1 MAKFKKEFLLGAAT
15 AAHQVEGNNIH
26 SDYWVQENLPH
37 SQFVEPSGLAVDH
50 YNRYAEDIQLM
61 KKAGL
66 NAYRFS
72 IEWARIEPEEGH
84 FDEKE
89 VQHYLDVIHC
99 CKENGLEPVVT
110 LMHFTSP
117 AWLIRKGGWENPS
130 VVESFRTYTSYIISK
145 IGREVNYVCT
155 INEANMRLQL
165 AALIRSMMARMMAQ
179 ASDSSKEESKVQM
192 GINLKANM
200 QMAAMESAKAFGLE
214 DPRKVA
220 VFVSGCTA
228 EGDELVMKAHRAAVE
243 EIKKQFPEIKVGLTL
258 SLHDI
263 QYVEGGKEKADAA
276 WNDEFLHYLPYFK
289 NDDFLGVQGYSRN
302 VFDANGET
310 KPKDYHGATQ
320 MGYEY
325 YPETIGHIV
334 RRAAE
339 DYHGTILVTENGIA
353 TADDKQRIAYLDQ
366 ATSDIQACIKDGID
380 VRGYFCW
387 SLLDNFE
394 WQKGFAMQFGL
405 IAVDRQNSCNRTP
418 KESLSF
424 LGSLVEHA

>member
-1 MAKFKKEFLLGAAT
+1 
-15 AAHQVEGNNIH
+15 
-26 SDYWVQENLPH
+26 
-37 SQFVEPSGLAVDH
+37 
-50 YNRYAEDIQLM
+50 
-61 KKAGL
+61 
-66 NAYRFS
+66 
-72 IEWARIEPEEGH
+72 
-84 FDEKE
+84 
-89 VQHYLDVIHC
+89 
-99 CKENGLEPVVT
+99 
-110 LMHFTSP
+110 
-117 AWLIRKGGWENPS
+117 
-130 VVESFRTYTSYIISK
+130 
-145 IGREVNYVCT
+145 
-155 INEANMRLQL
+155 MRLQL

-179 ASDSSKEESKVQM
+179 ASDSSKDESKVQM

-220 VFVSGCTA
+220 VFVSGCTP

-243 EIKKQFPEIKVGLTL
+243 EIKKQFPDIKVGLTL

-310 KPKDYHGATQ
+310 RPKDYHGATQ

-334 RRAAE
+334 RRAAK
-339 DYHGTILVTENGIA
+339 DYRGTILVTENGIA

-366 ATSDIQACIKDGID
+366 ATSDIEDCIKDGID
-380 VRGYFCW
+380 VKGYFCW

>member
-1 MAKFKKEFLLGAAT
+1 MTKFKKEFLLGAAT

-117 AWLIRKGGWENPS
+117 AWLIRKGGWEDPS
-130 VVESFRTYTSYIISK
+130 VVDAFRSYTAYIISK

-179 ASDSSKEESKVQM
+179 ASDSSKDESKVQM

-220 VFVSGCTA
+220 VFVSGCTP

-243 EIKKQFPEIKVGLTL
+243 EIKKQFPDIKVGLTL

-276 WNDEFLHYLPYFK
+276 WNDEFMHYLPYFK

-310 KPKDYHGATQ
+310 SRRIIMAQHRWD
-320 MGYEY
+320 MS
-325 YPETIGHIV
+325 TIQRPSDISSEEL
-334 RRAAE
+334 RK

-366 ATSDIQACIKDGID
+366 ATSDIQDVSKTELMSKDTSAGA
-380 VRGYFCW
+380 Y
-387 SLLDNFE
+387 
-394 WQKGFAMQFGL
+394 
-405 IAVDRQNSCNRTP
+405 
-418 KESLSF
+418 
-424 LGSLVEHA
+424 